1 MQRKCHLCIPFLG
14 IERPQFQF
22 PLSCVCERLY
32 IPFIGPYISCSSIG
46 RSIVGIVERPDPK
59 GLSTLVSA
67 PSSCRTG
74 DLNSCPPDLELGALT
89 KWLASRC

>member
-1 MQRKCHLCIPFLG
+1 MQGFCNQLEKNEVH
-14 IERPQFQF
+14 
-22 PLSCVCERLY
+22 
-32 IPFIGPYISCSSIG
+32 
-46 RSIVGIVERPDPK
+46 VERPDPK

-74 DLNSCPPDLELGALT
+74 DVNSCPPDLELGAVT

>member
-1 MQRKCHLCIPFLG
+1 MQIAKY
-14 IERPQFQF
+14 E
-22 PLSCVCERLY
+22 PLPVNVQYIMITPESFCV
-32 IPFIGPYISCSSIG
+32 P
-46 RSIVGIVERPDPK
+46 VERSDPK

-67 PSSCRTG
+67 PSSRLTG